1 MRLDKQEL
9 NAIRKAIA
17 NINGEVYLFGSR
29 VDDTKKGGDIDILIF
44 SQENAFR
51 LSQQVSIKFFMEC
64 EEKIDVVV
72 MNQYELTEEQSAF
85 LNVIKMEKFK

>member
-1 MRLDKQEL
+1 MRLDRQEL
-9 NAIRKAIA
+9 NALRKAIA

-72 MNQYELTEEQSAF
+72 MNQYELTEEQRAF

>member
-72 MNQYELTEEQSAF
+72 MNQYELTEEQRAF